1 MDRETYNLTWHSF
14 ETSAKEC
21 FKQLLSDAN
30 FVDVTL
36 VTDDDKHI
44 KAHKVILSASSSVLS
59 QMISKN
65 PHPHP
70 MIFLIGTKYK
80 NIRKLIDFIYLGQA
94 EVFQD
99 DLDSFMDLANQ
110 LKIKGLTQEGENG
123 LKKVSP
129 FSPTREDFLES
140 TALNID
146 PFNSSLDNSSSEMI
160 KEEFDI
166 PESQDNSVDENFQ
179 EKNSSGKFSCDQCAF
194 TAFYKSNVNRHK
206 RAQHDG
212 IKYPCNQCE
221 FRTSWSFDLK
231 KHIAKQHTPGSL
243 YSRSFC

>member
-1 MDRETYNLTWHSF
+1 MDRETYNLTWHNF
-14 ETSAKEC
+14 ETSAKES

-59 QMISKN
+59 QMMSRN

-99 DLDSFMDLANQ
+99 DLDGFMDLANK
-110 LKIKGLTQEGENG
+110 LKIKGLTQEGEKD
-123 LKKVSP
+123 LKKISP

-146 PFNSSLDNSSSEMI
+146 
-160 KEEFDI
+160 
-166 PESQDNSVDENFQ
+166 
-179 EKNSSGKFSCDQCAF
+179 
-194 TAFYKSNVNRHK
+194 
-206 RAQHDG
+206 
-212 IKYPCNQCE
+212 
-221 FRTSWSFDLK
+221 
-231 KHIAKQHTPGSL
+231 HIAHWIILHRKRL
-243 YSRSFC
+243 